1 MEAVN
6 PRYLVDE
13 HQTPTDVVLTIEE
26 WRRILEELEELE
38 DIRAYDAAVTD
49 RETSVPLDR
58 VADEIRQRRG
68 L

>member
-58 VADEIRQRRG
+58 VADEIRQKRG

>member
-58 VADEIRQRRG
+58 VADESRQRRG